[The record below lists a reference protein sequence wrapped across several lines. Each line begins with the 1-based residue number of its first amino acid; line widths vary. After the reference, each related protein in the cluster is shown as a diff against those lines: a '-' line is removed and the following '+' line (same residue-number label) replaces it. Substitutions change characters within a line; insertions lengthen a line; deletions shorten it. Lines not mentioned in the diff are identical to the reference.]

1 MKQNKQR
8 GNEKTGRKR
17 DTAENFTVKDDMDS
31 YDYLGC
37 SCSAMDCTGLMP
49 APPRNR
55 AEQEAYEELYPYL
68 AEAQQKD

>member
-37 SCSAMDCTGLMP
+37 SCSAMDCTGP
-49 APPRNR
+49 YARS
-55 AEQEAYEELYPYL
+55 AQEPGGAGSL
-68 AEAQQKD
+68 